1 MHQNINECLTHFHS
15 MPLEYKAMENVA
27 KLVLHQ
33 VSLLAVVVV
42 EELSLWLDLSGS
54 LWNSN
59 SSNRGQT
66 EYGCSPR
73 NHQSRCIHFLS
84 VIHKKVKRTGVTL
97 VDEFFVCQLI
107 ALIHSHQGY
116 VTLLV
121 CISDPD
127 QLGMEAG
134 KLLHLADHN
143 GSLQD
148 SKQHWW
154 ETLFFLK

>member
-1 MHQNINECLTHFHS
+1 MHTL
-15 MPLEYKAMENVA
+15 
-27 KLVLHQ
+27 
-33 VSLLAVVVV
+33 
-42 EELSLWLDLSGS
+42 
-54 LWNSN
+54 
-59 SSNRGQT
+59 
-66 EYGCSPR
+66 
-73 NHQSRCIHFLS
+73 FLS
-84 VIHKKVKRTGVTL
+84 FIHKKVKRTGVTL

-148 SKQHWW
+148 SKQHLW
-154 ETLFFLK
+154 ETFSFSNDKLFSDISKHLKYSEVLQESDNSCCAPGPSVWQT

>member
-1 MHQNINECLTHFHS
+1 MAGPQWFFVELKQLKQRTDRVWLQSQKPPEQMHTL
-15 MPLEYKAMENVA
+15 P
-27 KLVLHQ
+27 VLHSQ
-33 VSLLAVVVV
+33 
-42 EELSLWLDLSGS
+42 EGE
-54 LWNSN
+54 
-59 SSNRGQT
+59 
-66 EYGCSPR
+66 
-73 NHQSRCIHFLS
+73 
-84 VIHKKVKRTGVTL
+84 RTGVTL

-154 ETLFFLK
+154 ETFSFSNDTLFLEISKHLKCRKGL

>member
-1 MHQNINECLTHFHS
+1 MAGPQWFFVELKQLKQRTDRVWLQSQKPPEQMHTL
-15 MPLEYKAMENVA
+15 
-27 KLVLHQ
+27 
-33 VSLLAVVVV
+33 
-42 EELSLWLDLSGS
+42 
-54 LWNSN
+54 
-59 SSNRGQT
+59 
-66 EYGCSPR
+66 
-73 NHQSRCIHFLS
+73 FLS
-84 VIHKKVKRTGVTL
+84 FIHKKVKRTGVTL

-121 CISDPD
+121 SISDPD

-148 SKQHWW
+148 SKQHLW
-154 ETLFFLK
+154 ETFSFSNDKLFSDISKHLKYSEVLQESDNSCCAPGPSVWQT